1 MGLSVF
7 IAKIFALIYVASG
20 IAVLIGNLDLN
31 GIVSNLKES
40 TALTFLAGC
49 AGIIAGTALVQ
60 YHNLWVSH
68 WRIII
73 TIIGWIMLIGGVIT
87 VIIPN
92 LLVRLKGLISYSK
105 PWGVFMIFFGLLMGY
120 FGFFA

>member
-31 GIVSNLKES
+31 KIVSNLKES
-40 TALTFLAGC
+40 TALTFIAGC
-49 AGIIAGTALVQ
+49 VGIIVGTALVQ

-87 VIIPN
+87 VITPN
-92 LLVRLKGLISYSK
+92 LLFRMKGFTRYGK
-105 PWGVFMIFFGLLMGY
+105 PWGVFMILFGLLMGY